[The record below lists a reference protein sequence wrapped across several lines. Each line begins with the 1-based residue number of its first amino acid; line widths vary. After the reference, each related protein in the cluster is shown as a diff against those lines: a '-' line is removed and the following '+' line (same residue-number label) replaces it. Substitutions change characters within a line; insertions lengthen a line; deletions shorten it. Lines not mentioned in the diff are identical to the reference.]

1 LAKDSQAF
9 LDELVW
15 LPLIGGGEIILRA
28 FCSSDLWQIYQ
39 TLYLFFRMQKCGFT
53 TPSQEVGMQ
62 LYNSFSG
69 CRNAVLSMGD
79 GILSPLP
86 WVSRPYNRYYD
97 PSPQVRT
104 ETKFIA
110 QGCIRLKELI

>member
-1 LAKDSQAF
+1 
-9 LDELVW
+9 
-15 LPLIGGGEIILRA
+15 
-28 FCSSDLWQIYQ
+28 
-39 TLYLFFRMQKCGFT
+39 
-53 TPSQEVGMQ
+53 MQ